1 LVSIKK
7 RRILFIMPSPSL
19 PHIYSVLAD
28 ITTPLRLFEV
38 LSADQP
44 QAILLESTDGDSRL
58 ARYSIIGWKPSLRVA
73 FRDGMV
79 SVLKTD
85 GTHSQAPC
93 TNPLAYMQTKQAHF
107 LASHGLTESDL
118 KKIPQFTGGWL
129 GYLGYNAT
137 QYFEPSVTPQAEDVL
152 QVPDAAFGFYDV
164 VLEFDHLK
172 RTLSLVSYR
181 PQSETDAIWQ
191 QVLHAIGSASTGFSP
206 LPASLVVPEDTETL
220 FSTYSGPFT
229 KTSFLDAVGQ
239 CKALIVAGEVF
250 QIVLAQRFSKRFEG
264 NHPLDVYR
272 TLIATNP
279 SPYSYVLKF
288 PDFYYVGSSPETFV
302 QYQNGAVVL
311 RALAGTRPRG
321 VSEAEDL
328 ALANELR
335 HDEKELAEHRMLV
348 DLARN
353 DLGKVC
359 EVGTITVGELAQIHY
374 YTHVMHLATEVS
386 GTLKPEFSAYDVV
399 RSVLPRGTVS
409 GAPKIRA
416 MQHLSVLEPERRGIY
431 AGAIG
436 FFDLAGNTNTCIA
449 IRSALIKGGHVHV
462 QAGAGIVYDS
472 QTIAEYEETRNKAKS
487 VVKAVYWA
495 EQSAQFTPAIKK
507 ES

>member
-1 LVSIKK
+1 
-7 RRILFIMPSPSL
+7 MPNPSL

-28 ITTPLRLFEV
+28 ISTPLRLFEV

-58 ARYSIIGWKPSLRVA
+58 ARYSIIGWKPSLRVS
-73 FRDGMV
+73 FRDGV
-79 SVLKTD
+79 ASVFKAD
-85 GTHSQAPC
+85 GTHYKAPC
-93 TNPLAYMQTKQAHF
+93 SNPLAYLQTKQAHF
-107 LASHGLTESDL
+107 LESHGLTESDL

-137 QYFEPSVTPQAEDVL
+137 QYFEQCVSPQSQDVL

-172 RTLSLVSYR
+172 RTLSLVSFR
-181 PQSETDAIWQ
+181 EQPETEAIWQ

-206 LPASLVVPEDTETL
+206 LPANLTIPEDTDTL

-229 KTSFLDAVGQ
+229 KASFLETVSH
-239 CKALIVAGEVF
+239 CKDLIVAGEVF

-264 NHPLDVYR
+264 THPLDVYR

-288 PDFYYVGSSPETFV
+288 PEFYYLGSSPETFV
-302 QYQNGAVVL
+302 QCQNGEVVL

-321 VSEAEDL
+321 ASEAEDL

-335 HDEKELAEHRMLV
+335 QDEKELAEHRMLV

-359 EVGTITVGELAQIHY
+359 EVGSVTVGELAQIHY

-386 GTLKPEFSAYDVV
+386 GKLKPDLSAYDVV
-399 RSVLPRGTVS
+399 RGVLPRGTVS

-416 MQHLSVLEPERRGIY
+416 MQHLSTLEPERRGIY
-431 AGAIG
+431 AGALG
-436 FFDLAGNTNTCIA
+436 YFDLAGNTNTCIA
-449 IRSALIKGGHVHV
+449 IRSVLIKGGYVHV

-472 QTIAEYEETRNKAKS
+472 KPIAEYEETRNKAKS
-487 VVKAVYWA
+487 VIKAIYWA
-495 EQSAQFTPAIKK
+495 EQSAKHKTT
-507 ES
+507 

>member
-1 LVSIKK
+1 ML
-7 RRILFIMPSPSL
+7 RIMQPENATTATPKNL
-19 PHIYSVLAD
+19 PHIHSVLAD
-28 ITTPLRLFEV
+28 MTTPLRLFEI
-38 LSADQP
+38 LSHNQP

-58 ARYSIIGWKPSLRVA
+58 ARYSILGWIPSLRVSFKA
-73 FRDGMV
+73 GMA
-79 SVLKTD
+79 SVFKAD
-85 GTHSQAPC
+85 GTHYEAPC
-93 TNPLAYMQTKQAHF
+93 DNPLSYMQTKQAHF
-107 LASHGLTESDL
+107 LESHGLTQEDL
-118 KKIPQFTGGWL
+118 QAVPQFTGGWL
-129 GYLGYNAT
+129 GYLGYNAVP
-137 QYFEPSVTPQAEDVL
+137 YFEPSVTAQTTDVL

-181 PQSETDAIWQ
+181 DIAETNAIWAS
-191 QVLHAIGSASTGFSP
+191 VLQALQSSSSQFTP
-206 LPASLVVPEDTETL
+206 LPASLAIPEETDTL
-220 FSTYSGPFT
+220 FAPYTGPFT
-229 KTSFLDAVGQ
+229 KETFCNHVKQ
-239 CKALIVAGEVF
+239 CKELIVAGEVF
-250 QIVLAQRFSKRFEG
+250 QIVLAQRFSKPFQG

-279 SPYSYVLKF
+279 SPYSYILKF
-288 PDFYYVGSSPETFV
+288 PEFYYLGSSPETFV
-302 QYQNGAVVL
+302 QCQQGKVVL

-321 VSEAEDL
+321 GNEAEDT
-328 ALANELR
+328 ALAIELR
-335 HDEKELAEHRMLV
+335 QNEKELAEHKMLV

-359 EVGTITVGELAQIHY
+359 EVASVSVGELAQIHY

-386 GTLKPEFSAYDVV
+386 GQLKPQHSAYDVV
-399 RSVLPRGTVS
+399 QSVLPRGTVS

-416 MQHLSVLEPERRGIY
+416 MQHLSTLEPERRGIY

-449 IRSALIKGGHVHV
+449 IRSALIKGGQVHI

-472 QTIAEYEETRNKAKS
+472 IPVDEYEETRNKAKS

-495 EQSAQFTPAIKK
+495 EQAAQSTQKQ
-507 ES
+507 

>member
-1 LVSIKK
+1 
-7 RRILFIMPSPSL
+7 MPTPSL
-19 PHIYSVLAD
+19 PHIYSILAD

-58 ARYSIIGWKPSLRVA
+58 ARYSIIGWKPSLRVS
-73 FRDGMV
+73 FRDGV
-79 SVLKTD
+79 ASVFKAD
-85 GTHSQAPC
+85 GTHYEAPC
-93 TNPLAYMQTKQAHF
+93 NNPLGYLQTKQAHF
-107 LASHGLTESDL
+107 LEAHGLTESDL

-137 QYFEPSVTPQAEDVL
+137 QYFEQCVSPQAQDVL

-172 RTLSLVSYR
+172 RTLSLVSFR
-181 PQSETDAIWQ
+181 EQPETEAIWQ

-206 LPASLVVPEDTETL
+206 LPANLTIPEDTETL
-220 FSTYSGPFT
+220 FSPYSGPFT
-229 KTSFLDAVGQ
+229 KASFLETVSQ
-239 CKALIVAGEVF
+239 CKDLIVAGEVF

-264 NHPLDVYR
+264 THPLDVYR

-288 PDFYYVGSSPETFV
+288 PDFYYLGSSPETFV
-302 QYQNGAVVL
+302 QCQNGEVVL

-321 VSEAEDL
+321 ASESEDL

-335 HDEKELAEHRMLV
+335 QDEKELAEHRMLV

-359 EVGTITVGELAQIHY
+359 EVGSVTVGELAQIHY

-386 GTLKPEFSAYDVV
+386 GKLKPEFSAYDVV

-416 MQHLSVLEPERRGIY
+416 MQHLSTLEPERRGIY
-431 AGAIG
+431 AGALG

-449 IRSALIKGGHVHV
+449 IRSVLIKGGHVHV

-472 QTIAEYEETRNKAKS
+472 KPIAEYEETRNKAKS
-487 VVKAVYWA
+487 VVKAIYWA
-495 EQSAQFTPAIKK
+495 EQSANLTQK
-507 ES
+507 

>member
-1 LVSIKK
+1 
-7 RRILFIMPSPSL
+7 MPNPTL

-38 LSADQP
+38 LSANQP

-73 FRDGMV
+73 FKDGMA
-79 SVLKTD
+79 SVFKDD
-85 GTHSQAPC
+85 GTHYDVPC

-107 LASHGLTESDL
+107 LASHGLIEADL

-137 QYFEPSVTPQAEDVL
+137 QYFETSVTPQPQDVL

-172 RTLSLVSYR
+172 RTLSLVSFR
-181 PQSETDAIWQ
+181 EQPETDAIWQ

-206 LPASLVVPEDTETL
+206 VPANLTIPEETDTL
-220 FSTYSGPFT
+220 FSAYSGPFT
-229 KTSFLDAVGQ
+229 KASFLETVGH

-288 PDFYYVGSSPETFV
+288 PDFYYLGSSPETFV
-302 QYQNGAVVL
+302 QCQNNEVVL

-321 VSEAEDL
+321 ASEAEDL

-359 EVGTITVGELAQIHY
+359 EVGSIKVGELAQIHY

-386 GTLKPEFSAYDVV
+386 GTLKPEYSAYDVV

-416 MQHLSVLEPERRGIY
+416 MQHLSQLEPERRGIY
-431 AGAIG
+431 AGALG

-472 QTIAEYEETRNKAKS
+472 QPIAEYEETRNKAKS

-495 EQSAQFTPAIKK
+495 EQSAKNSQIK
-507 ES
+507 EGF